1 MALSVYLSQLMA
13 GMIEWQRIKGKTCVL
28 VLLFFTS
35 CFDLSEE
42 KRMRRE
48 NGVREPITRTHDSRK
63 YPQTSIV
70 FSNQEEAND

>member
-35 CFDLSEE
+35 CFDLSDE
-42 KRMRRE
+42 KQLRRQ
-48 NGVREPITRTHDSRK
+48 NGVREPITRTHDSQK
-63 YPQTSIV
+63 YPQTAIV
-70 FSNQEEAND
+70 LSNQEEIDD